1 MNIKKYEAFIR
12 AVELGSL
19 SKAAEEL
26 GYTQSGIS
34 HMMQSLEEEVGFP
47 LLVRTSSGILP
58 NAEGETLLP
67 AIRRLLRTN
76 DALAQTIAQI
86 KGADSGR
93 VRVIAFSSAAACWL
107 PEVICRFQR
116 DFPHVEVMLREADGD
131 TIDAVM
137 EAHEADL
144 CLDAG
149 GATRS
154 VEWLP
159 LCRDQLMAVLP
170 KGHRLARERR
180 YRWKRCSRNG
190 CCCL

>member
-86 KGADSGR
+86 GFRPGPGDR
-93 VRVIAFSSAAACWL
+93 L
-107 PEVICRFQR
+107 FQR
-116 DFPHVEVMLREADGD
+116 GGLLA
-131 TIDAVM
+131 
-137 EAHEADL
+137 
-144 CLDAG
+144 AG
-149 GATRS
+149 GD
-154 VEWLP
+154 LP
-159 LCRDQLMAVLP
+159 FPAGFPPCGGDAPGGGWRYD
-170 KGHRLARERR
+170 RR
-180 YRWKRCSRNG
+180 G
-190 CCCL
+190 DGGP